1 MNSDRYRWL
10 NSLQL
15 KINRCRK
22 ALAKLGSYFT
32 YQLRTKSED
41 LKFLIETVE

>member
-15 KINRCRK
+15 NINRCRK
-22 ALAKLGSYFT
+22 VLAKVSRYFT
-32 YQLRTKSED
+32 YQLRTESED
-41 LKFLIETVE
+41 LKFLIETAE